1 MAERCA
7 SYLMIQAQYGY
18 DVLIESLPFFLYY
31 SMEFITILSSNFTD
45 TPKLLICLW
54 PDLRGNRSCNHGT
67 LWFFFP
73 P

>member
-18 DVLIESLPFFLYY
+18 DVLIEPLYD

-54 PDLRGNRSCNHGT
+54 PGLRGNR
-67 LWFFFP
+67 
-73 P
+73 

>member
-1 MAERCA
+1 MAERCV
-7 SYLMIQAQYGY
+7 SYLTIQAQYEY
-18 DVLIESLPFFLYY
+18 DVLIEPLYD

>member
-1 MAERCA
+1 MAERCV
-7 SYLMIQAQYGY
+7 SYLTIQAQYGY
-18 DVLIESLPFFLYY
+18 DVLIEPLYD